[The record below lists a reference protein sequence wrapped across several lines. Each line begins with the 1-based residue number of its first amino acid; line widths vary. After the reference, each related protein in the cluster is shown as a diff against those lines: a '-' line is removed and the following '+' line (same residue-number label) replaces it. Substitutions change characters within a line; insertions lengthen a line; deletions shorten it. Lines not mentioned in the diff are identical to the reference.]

1 MATAVALTG
10 CTTSGTPSGSPPSV
24 TSAHS
29 TGAPPTATTPT
40 TVPLVP
46 ASDVDVQG
54 FTAYNGK
61 AQCRG
66 TDRAEM
72 YMRTAKS
79 ALVVCR
85 SEINRLYYRGYRIAD
100 GASIELYE
108 VYPQGTGYVAVNVAD
123 SARYVITGTG
133 FQVIQNGAVVT
144 EESAIGIGPQ
154 SWASAQTAAPTST
167 PAASAVVLGAA
178 GSENETG
185 YGTAQ
190 PSSISLGSC
199 SNSIDQITWQ
209 GWGNDVAFGTGIG
222 CSTTGP
228 GSRYTL
234 VASDIGMCNG
244 VRAYRKLKI
253 GSNTSPTDICR

>member
-1 MATAVALTG
+1 MAAALTG
-10 CTTSGTPSGSPPSV
+10 CTTSGTPSGSPLSV

-29 TGAPPTATTPT
+29 TGAPPTTTVPT

-46 ASDVDVQG
+46 ATDVDAQG
-54 FTAYNGK
+54 FTAFNGK
-61 AQCRG
+61 ARCRG

-85 SEINRLYYRGYRIAD
+85 SEINRLYYRSYRIAD
-100 GASIELYE
+100 GADTEVYE
-108 VYPQGTGYVAVNVAD
+108 VYPQGAGHTAVNVAD

-133 FQVIQNGAVVT
+133 FQVIQNGVMVT

-167 PAASAVVLGAA
+167 QAASTVVLGAA

-199 SNSIDQITWQ
+199 SNSIVQITWQ

-234 VASDIGMCNG
+234 VASDIGTCNG
-244 VRAYRKLKI
+244 VRAYRKLNF